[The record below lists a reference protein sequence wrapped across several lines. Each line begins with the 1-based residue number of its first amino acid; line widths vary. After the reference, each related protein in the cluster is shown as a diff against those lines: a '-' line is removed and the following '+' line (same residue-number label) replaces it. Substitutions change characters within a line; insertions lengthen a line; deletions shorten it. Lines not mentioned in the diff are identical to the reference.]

1 MPSLHERQVLLRFL
15 SHLGQAE
22 LAAGNAAALVERDL
36 GQIAKRNG
44 VSGMT
49 ASVLPTVLFI
59 QLDDGQE
66 HTMRLTLGP
75 YRAGALRFDQVE
87 GVLHIAREARSG
99 KLTPADGLRR
109 LEAVWRMKHRYGDL
123 GFVVGYLITTVGVGL
138 MLRPTWQALGVVAV
152 LGLFCA
158 LLLVAV
164 RRQPAWN
171 AVMPVV
177 AAFLLS
183 SLVGLAYKLGVREPA
198 MDLLIPPLI
207 VFLPGSVLTVAVVEL
222 AFANIVSG
230 ATRLVAGFAQLVLL
244 AFGLLG
250 GFRTFGGEVPAT
262 FEREPLRLAWWLPWL
277 GVLLFALGL
286 HLYKSSRPRSLIWMT
301 CTMVM
306 AYVGQT
312 VSGLVIEGAST
323 AFFGAAVMTLTA
335 LLIEYRLKGPPAL
348 VTFLP
353 AFWLLAP
360 GSFGLVSVAGIAT
373 DQGTTAAHILELLFT
388 LTAIATG
395 CLIGAFAYSGL
406 FHARRVYWWKR
417 DMLTRTSALEPPD
430 SFPEGK

>member
-1 MPSLHERQVLLRFL
+1 MDSTPNDRRVLLRFL
-15 SHLGQAE
+15 SRLGQAE
-22 LAAGNAAALVERDL
+22 LATGNAVALIERDL

-44 VSGMT
+44 VEHIT
-49 ASVLPTVLFI
+49 ISVLPTVLFI
-59 QLDDGQE
+59 QFDDDNE

-75 YRAGALRFDQVE
+75 YRSGGLRFDQIE
-87 GVLHIAREARSG
+87 GVLQTARDARNG

-109 LEAVWRMKHRYGDL
+109 LDTIWRMKHRYGDL
-123 GFVVGYLITTVGVGL
+123 GFVLGYLVTTVGVGL
-138 MLRPTWQALGVVAV
+138 MLRPTWQALGAIAV

-158 LLLVAV
+158 VLLVVV
-164 RRQPAWN
+164 RRQPAWS

-183 SLVGLAYKLGVREPA
+183 SAVSLAYRFGLREPA

-222 AFANIVSG
+222 AFANVVSG
-230 ATRLVAGFAQLVLL
+230 ATRLVAGFAQLILL

-250 GFRTFGGEVPAT
+250 GFRVFGGAAPAEVIP
-262 FEREPLRLAWWLPWL
+262 EPLRMGWWVPWL
-277 GVLLFALGL
+277 GVLLFAGGL
-286 HLYKSSRPRSLIWMT
+286 HLYKSSRPRSFAWMT
-301 CTMVM
+301 ATMLM

-323 AFFGAAVMTLTA
+323 AFFGAALMTLTA
-335 LLIEYRLKGPPAL
+335 LLMEYRLKGPPAL

-360 GSFGLVSVAGIAT
+360 GSFGLVSVTGIAT
-373 DQGTTAAHILELLFT
+373 ETGTAANILQLLFT

-406 FHARRVYWWKR
+406 FHVRRVYWWKR
-417 DMLTRTSALEPPD
+417 DGIARPGMEEAPD
-430 SFPEGK
+430 RFPGA